1 MDSFPYIQKL
11 HAVRQELTRDPA
23 RPAPSWVRI
32 TTITMISKFLQDID
46 LPKFRENF
54 TKLGSVIVR
63 NKGSRFRGFEWKMK
77 ETAFYNQVT
86 IGYEDQYSRKSIK
99 IFPNGSIQVA
109 GCSDLFDC
117 RRILRQLSFILKV
130 VLEREDDVPVDAVA
144 VKMIN
149 TNFSLN
155 SSVNLHKI
163 IQQFSKGPFKVTF
176 DPDRYSAV
184 KVKFVPGEG
193 MKQVTAS
200 IFSTGRIIVT
210 GAQTLD
216 EIAEAYATI
225 NRTITPAMM
234 VKPVTV
240 PESFDTIMGAKFDEW
255 VAVLQRNQIKM

>member
-1 MDSFPYIQKL
+1 METFAYISKL
-11 HAVRQELTRDPA
+11 NSIRDEILKIPG
-23 RPAPSWVRI
+23 RPAPSWVRV
-32 TTITMISKFLQDID
+32 TTITMCSKFLQEID
-46 LPKFRENF
+46 LKKFRENF
-54 TKLGSVIVR
+54 AAMGNSIIVR
-63 NKGSRFRGFEWKMK
+63 RKGSRFKGFEWKMK

-117 RRILRQLSFILKV
+117 RRILKQLSFILHV
-130 VLEREDDVPVDAVA
+130 VLDTTEVIPVGDAS

-155 SSVNLHKI
+155 SSVNLHKVI
-163 IQQFSKGPFKVTF
+163 AAFGVKTNFKVTF

-184 KVKFVPGEG
+184 KVKFVPGPD

-200 IFSTGRIIVT
+200 IFSTGKIIVT

-216 EIAEAYATI
+216 EIAESYAII
-225 NRTITPAMM
+225 NRTMTADIL
-234 VKPVTV
+234 VKPVAV
-240 PESFDTIMGAKFDEW
+240 PELFDTILGARFEEW
-255 VAVLQRNQIKM
+255 TRIIKM